1 MADTT
6 KVKELTTKL
15 EQGINDL
22 FQSDR
27 YAEYLKTMS
36 RFHKYSTR
44 NTLLI
49 HMQRPD
55 ATLVAGFQ
63 SWQTK
68 FGRYVK
74 KGEKAIKILAPVP
87 FTIREEKEKI
97 DPETRLPILD
107 DEGKPIIDYIER
119 QLARF
124 KVTNVFD
131 AKQTDGKPL
140 PTLVQD
146 LEGNVEQYE
155 AFIDTLRETSP
166 LPIVFESM
174 PDNTDGT
181 CYFGDRIAIREG
193 MSEIQTVSAIIHE
206 GRR

>member
-74 KGEKAIKILAPVP
+74 KGEKAI
-87 FTIREEKEKI
+87 
-97 DPETRLPILD
+97 
-107 DEGKPIIDYIER
+107 IDYIER

-124 KVTNVFD
+124 M
-131 AKQTDGKPL
+131 L
-140 PTLVQD
+140 PQL
-146 LEGNVEQYE
+146 
-155 AFIDTLRETSP
+155 
-166 LPIVFESM
+166 
-174 PDNTDGT
+174 
-181 CYFGDRIAIREG
+181 
-193 MSEIQTVSAIIHE
+193 
-206 GRR
+206 